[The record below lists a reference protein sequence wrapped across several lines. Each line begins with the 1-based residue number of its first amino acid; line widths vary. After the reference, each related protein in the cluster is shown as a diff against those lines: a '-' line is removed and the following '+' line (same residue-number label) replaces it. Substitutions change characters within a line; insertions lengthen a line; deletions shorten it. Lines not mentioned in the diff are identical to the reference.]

1 MERNRKR
8 KLVTLAAVGLI
19 SLPTA
24 AYSSADSADDLENVK
39 KDDAFHLGYESENTQ
54 TPPFSTGEWHDSAA

>member
-8 KLVTLAAVGLI
+8 KLITLAAVGLI

-24 AYSSADSADDLENVK
+24 AYSSADSPDDLENVK
-39 KDDAFHLGYESENTQ
+39 NDEAFHLGYESENTQ
-54 TPPFSTGEWHDSAA
+54 TLSFSAGKWHDSAV